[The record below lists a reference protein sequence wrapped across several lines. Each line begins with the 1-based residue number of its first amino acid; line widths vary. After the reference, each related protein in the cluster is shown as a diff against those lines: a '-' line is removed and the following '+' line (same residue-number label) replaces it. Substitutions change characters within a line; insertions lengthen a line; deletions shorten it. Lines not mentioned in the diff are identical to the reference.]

1 MAGIAV
7 KIAATPTALAGSR
20 PPRAQRVLVR
30 SATLCRSR
38 DSGVAGRDSV
48 IASRLV
54 ISVFFFLLPPQFR
67 HRFQKIQAIPLN
79 TQKFKCIYI
88 NRMIL
93 MDSTAFLPAS
103 LDDLAKTL
111 KASDHHFPILRQWEG
126 LEWRMGEEDVLD
138 AVGGRRRLIDVRR
151 ARLEM
156 AQRKGVFPY
165 DHVRGGDV
173 QMKAEKELPPKEAF
187 FNRLS
192 GAHISEE
199 EYAFAQRVWR
209 VFGCRNMMDYTTM
222 YMEIDT
228 YLLAEAVMNMRKTLY
243 DEFELDMCQYLSLPM
258 MAKDIMLKVTDA
270 KIGLISDYDMVLLIQ
285 RGIRGGMSY
294 IGQRLAELDVTFGER
309 SGGDD
314 NDKTDSDDSGGGCD
328 GSASSDSSSGA
339 GEGEDEEEGKGEKG
353 KWKEKKKEEKKK
365 KKKKKKKKEKK
376 KGDKCS
382 GKFARAT
389 DPVTGEP
396 RTILYVD
403 ANK

>member
-1 MAGIAV
+1 LSL
-7 KIAATPTALAGSR
+7 TRLWR
-20 PPRAQRVLVR
+20 
-30 SATLCRSR
+30 CRTR
-38 DSGVAGRDSV
+38 LRYRF
-48 IASRLV
+48 ASRY
-54 ISVFFFLLPPQFR
+54 ISLFFLLPPQFR

-314 NDKTDSDDSGGGCD
+314 NDKTDSDDSGGGGD
-328 GSASSDSSSGA
+328 GSASDSSSGA

-353 KWKEKKKEEKKK
+353 KWKRRRREEEEEEEEEEEGEEEGRQVFGQIRAGNRSRHRRAAHNSLRRRKQVREREREREK
-365 KKKKKKKKEKK
+365 
-376 KGDKCS
+376 
-382 GKFARAT
+382 
-389 DPVTGEP
+389 
-396 RTILYVD
+396 
-403 ANK
+403 

>member
-1 MAGIAV
+1 
-7 KIAATPTALAGSR
+7 
-20 PPRAQRVLVR
+20 
-30 SATLCRSR
+30 
-38 DSGVAGRDSV
+38 
-48 IASRLV
+48 
-54 ISVFFFLLPPQFR
+54 
-67 HRFQKIQAIPLN
+67 
-79 TQKFKCIYI
+79 
-88 NRMIL
+88 MIL

-314 NDKTDSDDSGGGCD
+314 DNDKTDSDDSGGGGD
-328 GSASSDSSSGA
+328 GSARATAAVAPARGKTRRRGRA
-339 GEGEDEEEGKGEKG
+339 RRGNGKRRRRREEEEEEEEEEGEEEGRQVFGQIRAGNRSRHRRAAHNSLRRRKQVRERERERGER
-353 KWKEKKKEEKKK
+353 EK
-365 KKKKKKKKEKK
+365 
-376 KGDKCS
+376 
-382 GKFARAT
+382 
-389 DPVTGEP
+389 
-396 RTILYVD
+396 
-403 ANK
+403 